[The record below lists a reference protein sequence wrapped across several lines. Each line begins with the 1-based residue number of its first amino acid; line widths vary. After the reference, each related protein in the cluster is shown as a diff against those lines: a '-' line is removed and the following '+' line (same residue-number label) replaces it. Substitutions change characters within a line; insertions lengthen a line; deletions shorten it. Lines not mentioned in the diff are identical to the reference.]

1 VIPLK
6 KSNKNMLFGGSNR
19 KVETS
24 IKKECGVSPLL
35 MYNPN
40 QKPEGRIEFDEFAS
54 LALERF
60 SS

>member
-1 VIPLK
+1 MQF
-6 KSNKNMLFGGSNR
+6 SGANR
-19 KVETS
+19 KVETI
-24 IKKECGVSPLL
+24 IKKECGITPLL